1 MVLSISNAQGTNLWT
16 NAHNVGLLTQVVT
29 LVTWIS
35 SAFISV
41 YFHDRIWEQNYVHQ
55 SLFTLDHILGDMVGL
70 FVIQSAH
77 LAYDLYKTSPVGV
90 GVIHF
95 QFILNNVFHLAFI
108 LLLVNSFFV
117 AAELVL
123 LLNLVNLRILYFRH
137 PVCRLLIRT
146 ATMSGPLAWTIVAM
160 YWNGSMMVPD
170 PISTACRVA
179 SQISTWGIF
188 ACGVI
193 FAFAHQDCIITY
205 SLSLLSG
212 ALGVAQLR
220 NQLVPFQWV
229 SSFTVTTTLYVI
241 TVVLIIQRW
250 KLRMMELRSSFD
262 KESDK
267 VLEADKAETYNYEA

>member
-1 MVLSISNAQGTNLWT
+1 MDECPQCRAPHASCHTCHLELVRIYLRVFPRQNMGTELCPPVFVHFGPHTWGYVLVCL
-16 NAHNVGLLTQVVT
+16 
-29 LVTWIS
+29 
-35 SAFISV
+35 
-41 YFHDRIWEQNYVHQ
+41 
-55 SLFTLDHILGDMVGL
+55 HILLFRGHLANIPNRVGL

-160 YWNGSMMVPD
+160 DWNGSMMVPD

-193 FAFAHQDCIITY
+193 FAFAHQ
-205 SLSLLSG
+205 
-212 ALGVAQLR
+212 VWLR
-220 NQLVPFQWV
+220 QSV
-229 SSFTVTTTLYVI
+229 
-241 TVVLIIQRW
+241 
-250 KLRMMELRSSFD
+250 
-262 KESDK
+262 
-267 VLEADKAETYNYEA
+267 